1 MTSKVLSIL
10 ILGGENSAEAYSG
23 HSVRGGSRGYVP
35 QLVGKLQ
42 QEGWQVHIECHAP
55 VDIHVALP
63 LLQRLNLNR
72 FDLILLELGHTR
84 LQQPASA
91 GFSGYSPSY
100 SHTQFDRIRSYGI
113 VAALRLLAAIGQI
126 GLLREIEAQLAN
138 LVYYLQPY
146 RRRLVLLT
154 PMPHPQPVTNWLRQR
169 GQDLFVQYGRRHMIP
184 VFDTTMVVG
193 EGDEFFVD
201 AYQGQ
206 LSPVAGDLLG
216 QTLFEYIQTN
226 ALLPA
231 RPELRQR
238 RGY

>member
-23 HSVRGGSRGYVP
+23 HSMRGGSRGYVP

-42 QEGWQVHIECHAP
+42 QVGWQVHIECHAP
-55 VDIHVALP
+55 VDIHVALQ

-84 LQQPASA
+84 LQQP
-91 GFSGYSPSY
+91 
-100 SHTQFDRIRSYGI
+100 DRFNSSWFGK
-113 VAALRLLAAIGQI
+113 VAALQLLASIGQI
-126 GLLREIEAQLAN
+126 GLLRETEAQLAD

-154 PMPHPQPVTNWLRQR
+154 PLPHPNPLTNWLRQK
-169 GQDLFVQYGRRHMIP
+169 GQALFRQYGRRHMIP
-184 VFDTTMVVG
+184 VFDTTTVISQG
-193 EGDEFFVD
+193 EEFFVD
-201 AYQGQ
+201 AQLGQ